1 MSQPIIRMNA
11 ADLERPNSGPA
22 PADFAMEGEP
32 IESSYTYHEEGG
44 REAGVWICTPGR
56 VLEEEHEEDEFCTIL
71 GGRVGLIDNETGR
84 EEIFVQGDSF
94 FLPKNSNLTWV
105 IYETVSK
112 YYFTAE

>member
-1 MSQPIIRMNA
+1 MSTAIIRMHA
-11 ADLERPNSGPA
+11 ADLDRPTFGPA
-22 PADFAMEGEP
+22 PADYAVEGEP
-32 IESSYTYHEEGG
+32 LESAYVYHEEDG
-44 REAGVWICTPGR
+44 REAGVWICSPGR

-71 GGRVGLIDNETGR
+71 GGKVGLIDNGTGR

-94 FLPKNSNLTWV
+94 FLPKGTSLTWI